1 MAAPRKV
8 KDSANLADTLIAR
21 AKEGKT
27 PEGGPQPQPAAVK
40 PDLVVVTDVPAATPP
55 SGGPSVGSAYAS
67 APPVVPEPALTAPV
81 AAVAPSPDGW
91 EHKFNV
97 LKGMFDKQRGI
108 DSDSISQLQ
117 NQINTLMRMTEK
129 PTTIQD
135 TFHPETPS
143 KEDYGMTEEEIEALG
158 GEDFV
163 ESIRKISAAGAA
175 PQIAALTSEVTGIKK
190 TQLDVAED
198 NFYGQLN
205 LLCPTWAAIN
215 KNDAFEVWL
224 MEPEGLSGIPRRNF
238 LTSAYDDKDAVTTA
252 RYFNSFAAAVTSPP
266 NLNPQVLEDVIPLNS
281 GGGSELPTTPQGT
294 IYSGKSINNFFR
306 DVGMGKF
313 KGREDEAKAIEADI
327 FAAQNEGRIIRK
339 RA

>member
-8 KDSANLADTLIAR
+8 KESAKLAETLIAR

-27 PEGGPQPQPAAVK
+27 PEGDPPQPAAVK
-40 PDLVVVTDVPAATPP
+40 PDLAVVTDNPTPTPP
-55 SGGPSVGSAYAS
+55 TGGSVVGSEYAI
-67 APPVVPEPALTAPV
+67 APPKTPVPQLTAPAV
-81 AAVAPSPDGW
+81 AVAPGPADW

-97 LKGMFDKQRGI
+97 LKGMFDKQRSEDRDRI
-108 DSDSISQLQ
+108 LQLG
-117 NQINTLMRMTEK
+117 NQIDTLMRMSDK

-135 TFHPETPS
+135 TFHPEQPTAES
-143 KEDYGMTEEEIEALG
+143 YGMTEEEIEALG

-175 PQIAALTSEVTGIKK
+175 PQIAALTSEVTGIRK
-190 TQLDVAED
+190 TQLDSAED

-205 LLCPTWAAIN
+205 LLCPTWADIN
-215 KNDAFEVWL
+215 KNDLFEAWL

-238 LTSAYDDKDAVTTA
+238 LTSAYDDKDAVTAA

-266 NLNPQVLEDVIPLNS
+266 TLNPSVLEDVIPLNS
-281 GGGSELPTTPQGT
+281 GGGSPLPATVQGT
-294 IYSGKSINNFFR
+294 IYSGESIKNFYR
-306 DVGMGKF
+306 DLGMGRF
-313 KGREDEAKAIEADI
+313 KGREGEAKAIEADI